1 MKFVALAGLV
11 FALALPVSAATL
23 MVFGDSISAGYG
35 LPPGQGWVSLL
46 ARELGSGHRVVNASL
61 SGETTAGGLSRLP
74 QALQRHHPDWVILE
88 LGGNDGLRGLPL
100 ADMRANLQAM
110 IRLCRQARA
119 RVLLVGIALPPNY
132 GPAYT
137 GAFQAVYANLA
148 RTQQIAFVPQLMA
161 GFAGDLRQF
170 QPDGI
175 HPTAAAQP
183 RMMHTVRAAL
193 PARF

>member
-1 MKFVALAGLV
+1 
-11 FALALPVSAATL
+11 
-23 MVFGDSISAGYG
+23 MVFGDSIAAGYG
-35 LPPGQGWVSLL
+35 LAPGQGWVPLL
-46 ARELGSGHRVVNASL
+46 ARELGPRHRVVNASQ
-61 SGETTAGGLSRLP
+61 SGETSAGGLARLP
-74 QALQRHHPDWVILE
+74 QALARNKPDWVIIE

-100 ADMRANLQAM
+100 AALHDNLRAM
-110 IRLCRQARA
+110 VRLCQQARA

-148 RTQQIAFVPQLMA
+148 REMRIAQVPQLMA

-175 HPTAAAQP
+175 HPAASAQA

-193 PARF
+193 PLSP